1 MFIHSLNPNQ
11 HYKTEAPWKPCWWS
25 LLQGPWTSSQ
35 PTFWWFSA
43 VKRWC
48 RARDSGLKFELGA
61 GAKSTVSWAPLAMT
75 ERPSDATRLVTG
87 QNSEFFFML
96 SKSTLDISQCALS
109 YPLWGNGTHSIQ
121 LWILGGNRPI
131 FLACHDAEGTRSS
144 ATAHHEIAA
153 DALRL
158 WSFYSGCKRFP
169 SRDWG
174 ILAGPL
180 KLLGP
185 QTPGLY
191 ITNRK
196 RWPRNAAAAWLGLA
210 NGTLMACDS
219 CAGNPKSPRI
229 IFTTVGYSVKWW
241 TQRNRSLS

>member
-87 QNSEFFFML
+87 QNSEFFFYVVQIHLRYLTMCL
-96 SKSTLDISQCALS
+96 VLPSVGEWYPFNSTLDSWWQSS
-109 YPLWGNGTHSIQ
+109 Y
-121 LWILGGNRPI
+121 
-131 FLACHDAEGTRSS
+131 
-144 ATAHHEIAA
+144 
-153 DALRL
+153 
-158 WSFYSGCKRFP
+158 
-169 SRDWG
+169 
-174 ILAGPL
+174 
-180 KLLGP
+180 LLGLP
-185 QTPGLY
+185 WCGRHSQQ
-191 ITNRK
+191 
-196 RWPRNAAAAWLGLA
+196 
-210 NGTLMACDS
+210 CDS
-219 CAGNPKSPRI
+219 SSWNCSRCLKALELLFR
-229 IFTTVGYSVKWW
+229 
-241 TQRNRSLS
+241 L